1 MVKKGRAVKKTGEKW
16 HSLGVKEEN
25 FEKLKALSDKRGLSV
40 AFILN
45 EIIENHFKA
54 PAERG

>member
-1 MVKKGRAVKKTGEKW
+1 MSKKGRAVKKKGETW
-16 HSLGVKEEN
+16 HSIGINTPN
-25 FEKLKALSDKRGLSV
+25 FERLRALSDKRGLSV

-45 EIIENHFKA
+45 ELIENHFKA